1 MTYVCGGGG
10 GRVLG
15 IWMGGGVNNDLVV
28 LLQGEI
34 ITSKQDII
42 NLILQLD
49 VWDLTYLEHKVE
61 YWNLN

>member
-1 MTYVCGGGG
+1 MTFVCGGGG
-10 GRVLG
+10 GGVLG

-49 VWDLTYLEHKVE
+49 VWDLNYLEHKVE